1 MHSTLLAKRHLSQ
14 IMCFCL
20 LANLISARSVQWFEI
35 NWPLIINYQL
45 FHQSPTN
52 RDRLLLSVIAR
63 QLFIKGFHHRW
74 GRENHWYCPALILLY
89 PLLEHVPGLFLRPG
103 AFENSTAQWVVD
115 SSSFF
120 WTTGNQN
127 LYASV
132 RCWPKPTSA
141 RVISTY
147 VFMLRWFG
155 LSRLIHKFWTIP
167 IDLRLFDR
175 RVLVS
180 IHL

>member
-35 NWPLIINYQL
+35 NWQLIINYQL

-120 WTTGNQN
+120 EQSAIKIFMH
-127 LYASV
+127 LYVVAPSKQV
-132 RCWPKPTSA
+132 PE
-141 RVISTY
+141 
-147 VFMLRWFG
+147 
-155 LSRLIHKFWTIP
+155 
-167 IDLRLFDR
+167 LF
-175 RVLVS
+175 LPMF
-180 IHL
+180 LC

>member
-35 NWPLIINYQL
+35 NWQLIINYQL

-103 AFENSTAQWVVD
+103 AFENSTAQRVVD

-120 WTTGNQN
+120 EQPAIKIFMY
-127 LYASV
+127 LYVVAPSQQV
-132 RCWPKPTSA
+132 PEFFLPMFLC
-141 RVISTY
+141 
-147 VFMLRWFG
+147 
-155 LSRLIHKFWTIP
+155 
-167 IDLRLFDR
+167 
-175 RVLVS
+175 
-180 IHL
+180 